1 MSGGFL
7 GRLFGRGQNNEQGDR
22 LVVPAPPTSE
32 DLLASLDR
40 VESMVAAGA
49 VPAPVASRVRRVDQ
63 VVRDTI
69 PRLPSLGAG
78 SPQAYSVM
86 ATATDYLPE
95 AVGGYLRLPRQF
107 ADNRPVDRGKS
118 SLMVL
123 IDQLDLLAA
132 TMDKVF
138 DAVCRAD
145 ADALV
150 AHGRFLSEKFGS
162 ASTGG
167 ALDVGSAPVPPMPGT
182 PASPRT
188 GEDAGGLGR
197 AAAAGR
203 AGRVMSASRPPSPS
217 SPPRTTTL
225 AEAVDAVAALAVAAG
240 ADDTSARQEALALA
254 AAVAES
260 APGAAAD
267 WRAAAGGASTQDFF
281 DAASR
286 GRRWRGAPTATLG
299 LLAAQQSPYTSAY
312 AQALA
317 EVAAAA
323 CELGEPTMRVI
334 GNASVAAAAQLSA
347 VQPEPARGTSVAEP
361 VGGPSDNG
369 PRQVARP
376 GVPAARRPDR
386 SLSAVRRR
394 RQADAAATPAATA
407 DRHGASTSC
416 WPSST
421 PSSACSGSSARST
434 GRSPCCGSRSCAWM
448 PA

>member
-1 MSGGFL
+1 MGSSAASSAAASTSSSV
-7 GRLFGRGQNNEQGDR
+7 DR
-22 LVVPAPPTSE
+22 LVVPAVPTSG

-167 ALDVGSAPVPPMPGT
+167 ALDVGSAPCRRCPAPRALEAAPGPVPVHRGCRWARSAP
-182 PASPRT
+182 
-188 GEDAGGLGR
+188 
-197 AAAAGR
+197 AAGR
-203 AGRVMSASRPPSPS
+203 AGRVMSPS
-217 SPPRTTTL
+217 
-225 AEAVDAVAALAVAAG
+225 
-240 ADDTSARQEALALA
+240 
-254 AAVAES
+254 
-260 APGAAAD
+260 
-267 WRAAAGGASTQDFF
+267 
-281 DAASR
+281 
-286 GRRWRGAPTATLG
+286 TA
-299 LLAAQQSPYTSAY
+299 
-312 AQALA
+312 
-317 EVAAAA
+317 
-323 CELGEPTMRVI
+323 
-334 GNASVAAAAQLSA
+334 
-347 VQPEPARGTSVAEP
+347 
-361 VGGPSDNG
+361 
-369 PRQVARP
+369 
-376 GVPAARRPDR
+376 
-386 SLSAVRRR
+386 
-394 RQADAAATPAATA
+394 
-407 DRHGASTSC
+407 
-416 WPSST
+416 
-421 PSSACSGSSARST
+421 
-434 GRSPCCGSRSCAWM
+434 
-448 PA
+448 